1 MNRMKRA
8 LPKILTMFLA
18 GIFMLLVLAYVVLF
32 LPNTSRSSNGT
43 VIIIPRGVSF
53 TAVVDSLSN
62 AGVIRSRWMFKA
74 AGRILGYTKSM
85 KAGKYLFVSG
95 QSNKEIL
102 FDINTGKSRLIILVT
117 IPEGWRLTQIAR
129 RYKHELGIDA
139 QRFVSLCKDTA
150 FLRLHEIHATSLEG
164 FLLPDTYQFYWGTD
178 EGEII
183 ERMLNSFK
191 QFYSDTLQRQ
201 QQTMNVTQGQILTVA
216 SIVEA
221 ESGLDGE
228 RPMIAGVY
236 WNRLHKPMRLE
247 ADPTIQYALGESR
260 RLDNKDL
267 GINSPY
273 NTYRHDGL
281 PPGPINNPGRKA
293 ILATLYPEHHN
304 YLYFVARGTGGHYF
318 AKTFSEHQQ
327 NIRKYHKAR
336 RELQRSAR
344 DSG

>member
-1 MNRMKRA
+1 MIRR
-8 LPKILTMFLA
+8 LPKISTLLFA
-18 GIFMLLVLAYVVLF
+18 CFLVLVVGAF
-32 LPNTSRSSNGT
+32 LVFWFPNTSRSVNGT
-43 VIIIPRGVSF
+43 VILVPKGASF
-53 TAVVDSLSN
+53 AAVADSLSN
-62 AGVIRSRWMFKA
+62 AGVIRSRFTFKL

-102 FDINTGKSRLIILVT
+102 YDINTGKSRLIVSVT
-117 IPEGWRLTQIAR
+117 IPEGWRLTQIAH
-129 RYKHELGIDA
+129 RYKHDLGIDT
-139 QRFVSLCKDTA
+139 QRFLFLCKDTA
-150 FLRLHEIHATSLEG
+150 FLRLHEIHAKSLEG
-164 FLLPDTYQFYWGTD
+164 YLLPDTYQFYWGTD
-178 EGEII
+178 ENDII
-183 ERMLNSFK
+183 ERMLDSFK
-191 QFYSDTLQRQ
+191 QFYNDTLKQ
-201 QQTMNVTQGQILTVA
+201 QQQELHATQKEILTLA

-247 ADPTIQYALGESR
+247 ADPTIQYALGEQK

-267 GINSPY
+267 TINSPY

-293 ILATLYPEHHN
+293 ILAVLYPEHHN

-318 AKTFSEHQQ
+318 AKTFSEHQK
-327 NIRKYHKAR
+327 NIRLYHKAR
-336 RELQRSAR
+336 RAMQQAMKENS
-344 DSG
+344 

>member
-1 MNRMKRA
+1 
-8 LPKILTMFLA
+8 
-18 GIFMLLVLAYVVLF
+18 
-32 LPNTSRSSNGT
+32 
-43 VIIIPRGVSF
+43 
-53 TAVVDSLSN
+53 
-62 AGVIRSRWMFKA
+62 
-74 AGRILGYTKSM
+74 
-85 KAGKYLFVSG
+85 VSG
-95 QSNKEIL
+95 ESNKNIL
-102 FDINTGKSRLIILVT
+102 FDINTGKSRLIIPVT
-117 IPEGWRLTQIAR
+117 IPEGWRLTQIAY
-129 RYKHELGIDA
+129 RYKHDLGIDA

-150 FLRLHEIHATSLEG
+150 FLRIHEIHAASLEG

-191 QFYSDTLQRQ
+191 QFYSDTLQQ
-201 QQTMNVTQGQILTVA
+201 QQHAMNVTQKQILTLA

-247 ADPTIQYALGESR
+247 ADPTVQYALGVSR
-260 RLDNKDL
+260 RLDNNDL

-293 ILATLYPEHHN
+293 ILASLYPEHHN

-327 NIRKYHKAR
+327 NIRKYHKTR